1 MTDHQ
6 ILEHN
11 RPAAVAWG
19 AGGVGYNDVSFAI
32 SDALAHAAQRLA
44 PAVGERILDVATG
57 TGWSARNV
65 ARAGAQV
72 TAVDIALELLQAAQ
86 ELSGDC
92 TPPIDYRLADAEALP
107 YGDGQFDKVIST
119 FGVMF
124 AADHARAA
132 RELGRVCRKGGRL
145 CLATWTPDGG
155 VARFFAAIAPHSTAP
170 PPKASPLLWGDPDHL
185 RTLLGQDFALAFE
198 PGVSHCY
205 FDDVDAIWDW
215 YLQGFGPLRALHDSL
230 DDAGRRALKK
240 DVDAYHDH
248 YRVEAGLH
256 VRREYLVTIGRR
268 R

>member
-1 MTDHQ
+1 MPDDQ
-6 ILEHN
+6 IIDHN
-11 RPAAVAWG
+11 RSAAATWG
-19 AGGVGYNDVSFAI
+19 AGGMAYNDVSFVL

-44 PAVGERILDVATG
+44 PMAGEQVLDVATG

-72 TAVDIALELLQAAQ
+72 TAVDIAPELLQAAR
-86 ELSGDC
+86 ELSGHC
-92 TPPIDYRLADAEALP
+92 KPPIDYRLADAENLP
-107 YGDGQFDKVIST
+107 FGEGQFDKIIST

-124 AADHARAA
+124 AADQARAA

-155 VARFFAAIAPHSTAP
+155 VAHFLAMIAAHSPAPAP
-170 PPKASPLLWGDPDHL
+170 AASPLLWGDPDHL
-185 RTLLGQDFALAFE
+185 QVLLGRDFVLAFE
-198 PGVSHCY
+198 HGVSNCY

-215 YLQGFGPLRALHDSL
+215 YLQGFGPLRALHYSL
-230 DDAGRRALKK
+230 DEAGRSALKK
-240 DVDAYHDH
+240 DVDAYHVH
-248 YRVEAGLH
+248 YRVGAGLH